1 MSDPK
6 DETARP
12 VAPDTASAYTVDRTR
27 LERALHTVA
36 RIVGR
41 PGGEIYLPI
50 FERLER
56 ELAALDKAE
65 STLARAR
72 ALAQAVKPKRARSTP
87 PAVPA
92 TDPRRI

>member
-12 VAPDTASAYTVDRTR
+12 VAPDPAHSVHRRR
-27 LERALHTVA
+27 LERALHIVA
-36 RIVGR
+36 GIVGR

-56 ELAALDKAE
+56 ELTALDKAE
-65 STLARAR
+65 SALARAR

-92 TDPRRI
+92 TVPRRI